1 MRRSPTLTRTA
12 LACAAL
18 AAGLP
23 AAAQTA
29 PGVTLYGRV
38 DMAIAYQ
45 TRLFTTPTSGV
56 VTGGHRWHVDSGG
69 SNGSR
74 WGLRGSED
82 LGGGLRAL
90 FVAESGLQAD
100 TGVIGQGG
108 RAFGRQVYVGLDGG
122 FGRLTLGRQYTP
134 WFDVLSTSDP
144 FGNNLVGNS
153 GNVEHANPRADNA
166 IVYGTPNFAGL
177 TAHGMLALGERNGS
191 GAAGRQVNLALK
203 YQRGPL
209 WLGAAHAR
217 HGSVEEVPPA
227 SGNFQSNV
235 TAKFSI
241 VGASYDFGVVKV
253 FGNYAVMDDMNPTV
267 QPAPTPVAGA
277 EGSSWLVGAS
287 APLLGGSLM
296 ASVVTL
302 DDKRVQDRDAR
313 MLAAGYTYPLSK
325 RTMLYGAWARMI
337 NRNGGT
343 LTVNTPSYPGTSE
356 MQFQAGVSHA
366 F

>member
-1 MRRSPTLTRTA
+1 MKTWIA
-12 LACAAL
+12 LACTL
-18 AAGLP
+18 VAGG
-23 AAAQTA
+23 AHAQT
-29 PGVTLYGRV
+29 PTGVTLYGRM

-45 TRLFTTPTSGV
+45 TRLIAGGTV
-56 VTGGHRWHVDSGG
+56 VGGHRWYADSGG

-74 WGLRGSED
+74 WGLRGNED
-82 LGGGLRAL
+82 LGGGLKAL
-90 FVAESGLQAD
+90 FVMESGLQAD

-108 RAFGRQVYVGLDGG
+108 RIFGRQVYVGFDSPA
-122 FGRLTLGRQYTP
+122 GRVTLGRQYTP
-134 WFDVLSTSDP
+134 YFDVLSTSDP

-153 GNVEHANPRADNA
+153 GNVEHANPRVDNSLQLNS
-166 IVYGTPNFAGL
+166 PNFGGVTVQGL
-177 TAHGMLALGERNGS
+177 LALGERNGS
-191 GAAGRQVNLALK
+191 SAAGRQVNLAVK

-209 WLGAAHAR
+209 WIGAAHAR
-217 HGSVEEVPPA
+217 QGSADEVPPA

-241 VGASYDFGVVKV
+241 VGASYDFGVVKL

-267 QPAPTPVAGA
+267 QAAPTPVAGA
-277 EGSSWLVGAS
+277 EGSSWLFGAS
-287 APLLGGSLM
+287 APLFGGSLM
-296 ASVVTL
+296 ASVVSL
-302 DDKRVQDRDAR
+302 DDKRALNRDAR
-313 MLAAGYTYPLSK
+313 MLATGYTYPLSK

-356 MQFQAGVSHA
+356 IQFQAGLSHV

>member
-1 MRRSPTLTRTA
+1 
-12 LACAAL
+12 
-18 AAGLP
+18 
-23 AAAQTA
+23 
-29 PGVTLYGRV
+29 
-38 DMAIAYQ
+38 
-45 TRLFTTPTSGV
+45 
-56 VTGGHRWHVDSGG
+56 
-69 SNGSR
+69 
-74 WGLRGSED
+74 
-82 LGGGLRAL
+82 
-90 FVAESGLQAD
+90 
-100 TGVIGQGG
+100 
-108 RAFGRQVYVGLDGG
+108 VYVGLDSG
-122 FGRLTLGRQYTP
+122 FGRLTVGRQYTP

-177 TAHGMLALGERNGS
+177 TAQGMLALGERNGS
-191 GAAGRQVNLALK
+191 SSAGRQVNLALK
-203 YQRGPL
+203 YLRGPL
-209 WLGAAHAR
+209 WIGAAHAR
-217 HGSVEEVPPA
+217 HGSADEVPPA
-227 SGNFQSNV
+227 SGNFQANV

-253 FGNYAVMDDMNPTV
+253 FANYAVMDDMNPTV

-277 EGSSWLVGAS
+277 EGSSWLLGAS

-296 ASVVTL
+296 ASVVSL
-302 DDKRVQDRDAR
+302 DDKRALNRDAR
-313 MLAAGYTYPLSK
+313 MLATGYTYPLSK

-356 MQFQAGVSHA
+356 VQFQAGLSHV

>member
-1 MRRSPTLTRTA
+1 MKTHIAVASLLA
-12 LACAAL
+12 LAGTGAQAQGQ
-18 AAGLP
+18 GLM
-23 AAAQTA
+23 
-29 PGVTLYGRV
+29 LYGRV
-38 DMAIAYQ
+38 DMAVAYQ
-45 TRLFTTPTSGV
+45 TRLFSTPTSGV
-56 VTGGHRWHVDSGG
+56 VIDGHRYHVDSGG

-74 WGLRGSED
+74 WGVRGNED
-82 LGGGLRAL
+82 LGGGLKAL

-122 FGRLTLGRQYTP
+122 FGRVTLGRQYTP

-166 IVYGTPNFAGL
+166 VIYGTPNFGGFSAQ
-177 TAHGMLALGERNGS
+177 GMVALGERNGS
-191 GAAGRQVNLALK
+191 NKAGMQTNLALK
-203 YQRGPL
+203 FQRGGL
-209 WLGAAHAR
+209 WVGAAHAR
-217 HGSVEEVPPA
+217 QNDAIEVPAA
-227 SGNFQSNV
+227 SGNFTSNT

-241 VGASYDFGVVKV
+241 LGASYDFGVVKL
-253 FGNYAVMDDMNPTV
+253 FGNVATMSDMNPTI
-267 QPAPTPVAGA
+267 QPAPTVVAGA
-277 EGSSWLVGAS
+277 KGSSWLFGAS
-287 APLLGGSLM
+287 ASLLGGSAML
-296 ASVVTL
+296 SVVSL

-325 RTMLYGAWARMI
+325 RTMLYTAYARMI

-356 MQFQAGVSHA
+356 AHFQAGVSHA

>member
-1 MRRSPTLTRTA
+1 MKTRIA
-12 LACAAL
+12 LACAL
-18 AAGLP
+18 IAGT
-23 AAAQTA
+23 AHAQTP
-29 PGVTLYGRV
+29 PGVTLYGRM

-45 TRLFTTPTSGV
+45 TRLISGGTV
-56 VTGGHRWHVDSGG
+56 VVGHRWHADSGG

-90 FVAESGLQAD
+90 FVMESGLQAD

-108 RAFGRQVYVGLDGG
+108 RIFGRQVYVGFDSPV
-122 FGRLTLGRQYTP
+122 GRLTVGRQYTP

-153 GNVEHANPRADNA
+153 GNVAHANPRADNA
-166 IVYGTPNFAGL
+166 IVYATPSLQGL

-203 YQRGPL
+203 FQRGPL
-209 WLGAAHAR
+209 WVGVAHAR
-217 HGSVEEVPPA
+217 HGSADEVPPA

-241 VGASYDFGVVKV
+241 VGASYDFGMVKL
-253 FGNYAVMDDMNPTV
+253 FGNYAVMDDMNPTI

-277 EGSSWLVGAS
+277 EGTSWLLGAS
-287 APLLGGSLM
+287 APLLGGSVM
-296 ASVVTL
+296 ASVVSL
-302 DDKRVQDRDAR
+302 DDRRALDRDAR
-313 MLAAGYTYPLSK
+313 MLATGYTYPLSK

-356 MQFQAGVSHA
+356 IQFQAGLSHV

>member
-1 MRRSPTLTRTA
+1 MKTRIA
-12 LACAAL
+12 LACALL
-18 AAGLP
+18 AG
-23 AAAQTA
+23 AAHAQTP
-29 PGVTLYGRV
+29 PGVTLYGRM

-45 TRLFTTPTSGV
+45 ARLISSGTV
-56 VTGGHRWHVDSGG
+56 VGGHRWHADSGG

-90 FVAESGLQAD
+90 FVMESGLQAD

-108 RAFGRQVYVGLDGG
+108 RIFGRQVYVGLDSPA
-122 FGRLTLGRQYTP
+122 GRLTLGRQYTP
-134 WFDVLSTSDP
+134 YFDVLSTSDP

-166 IVYGTPNFAGL
+166 LVYASPRLAGL
-177 TAHGMLALGERNGS
+177 SAHGLLALGERNGS
-191 GAAGRQVNLALK
+191 NAAGRQVNLALK

-209 WLGAAHAR
+209 WVGVAHAR
-217 HGSVEEVPPA
+217 QGSADETPPA
-227 SGNFQSNV
+227 SGSFQSNV

-241 VGASYDFGVVKV
+241 LGASYDFGVVKL
-253 FGNYAVMDDMNPTV
+253 FGNYAVMDDMNPTI

-277 EGSSWLVGAS
+277 EGSSWLLGAS
-287 APLLGGSLM
+287 APLLGGTLM
-296 ASVVTL
+296 ASVVSL
-302 DDKRVQDRDAR
+302 DDQRALNRDAR

-343 LTVNTPSYPGTSE
+343 LTVNTPSYPGSSE
-356 MQFQAGVSHA
+356 IQFQAGISHV

>member
-1 MRRSPTLTRTA
+1 MKTRIA
-12 LACAAL
+12 LACAL
-18 AAGLP
+18 AAGG
-23 AAAQTA
+23 AQAQTA
-29 PGVTLYGRV
+29 PGVTLYGRM

-45 TRLFTTPTSGV
+45 ARLISGGTV
-56 VTGGHRWHVDSGG
+56 VGGHRWHADSGG

-82 LGGGLRAL
+82 LGGGVRAL
-90 FVAESGLQAD
+90 FVMESGLQAD

-108 RAFGRQVYVGLDGG
+108 RIFGRQVYVGVDSRA
-122 FGRLTLGRQYTP
+122 GRLTVGRQYTP
-134 WFDVLSTSDP
+134 YFDVLSTSDP

-166 IVYGTPNFAGL
+166 IVYGSPNVGGV
-177 TAHGMLALGERNGS
+177 TAHGMLALGERSGS
-191 GAAGRQVNLALK
+191 NAAGRQVNIALK
-203 YQRGPL
+203 FQRGPL
-209 WLGAAHAR
+209 WVGAAHAR
-217 HGSVEEVPPA
+217 QGSADEVPPA

-241 VGASYDFGVVKV
+241 VGASVDFGVVKL

-267 QPAPTPVAGA
+267 QAVPTPVAGA
-277 EGSSWLVGAS
+277 EGKSWLVGAS
-287 APLLGGSLM
+287 APLLGGNLM
-296 ASVVTL
+296 GSVVTL
-302 DDKRVQDRDAR
+302 DDQRALNRDAR
-313 MLAAGYTYPLSK
+313 MLATGYTYPLSK

-343 LTVNTPSYPGTSE
+343 LTVNTPSYPGAGE
-356 MQFQAGVSHA
+356 IQFQAGLSHV